1 LAFEIFTL
9 VFVHPYSMQPFTI
22 PAPSRS
28 GFALKSHVSLK
39 VVALGDSLIYGYGD
53 AEGGGWVER
62 LRRQGLSPE
71 MSLEGPAPIVYNL
84 GVRGDTIKHVLERF
98 ESEFRQRGELRNRIP
113 DRLILSVG
121 VNDSARLGHLT
132 GRHLVAFED
141 FQASLAQLLD
151 RASQLCPTVFIGMV
165 PVDEQKMPFL
175 DALYFSREDQYL
187 YKEATRLACQERN
200 IPYLDT
206 FEIWRQRQDW
216 MQSHLCSDGLHP
228 NAQGYQTLL
237 TDILDWQPMQSFL
250 EKSLEPLMA
259 PN

>member
-1 LAFEIFTL
+1 
-9 VFVHPYSMQPFTI
+9 MQASDNPNHT
-22 PAPSRS
+22 RS
-28 GFALKSHVSLK
+28 VFALHPRKPQLKPNVPLK

-53 AEGGGWVER
+53 AEGGGWVEQ
-62 LRRQGLSPE
+62 LRRQGLNPE
-71 MSLEGPAPIVYNL
+71 RLGPIVYNL
-84 GVRGDTIKHVLERF
+84 GVRGDTIEQVLKRF
-98 ESEFRQRGELRNRIP
+98 ESEFQQRGELRNRLP

-121 VNDSARLGHLT
+121 VNDSARLGRLT

-141 FQASLAQLLD
+141 FQTSLAQLLD

-175 DALYFSREDQYL
+175 DAFYFNREDQYL

-216 MQSHLCSDGLHP
+216 IQSHLCSDGLHP
-228 NAQGYQTLL
+228 NAQGYQALL
-237 TDILDWQPMQSFL
+237 ADILDWQPMQLFL
-250 EKSLEPLMA
+250 EKSLKFSMA
-259 PN
+259 SH

>member
-1 LAFEIFTL
+1 MQSFTTPT
-9 VFVHPYSMQPFTI
+9 F
-22 PAPSRS
+22 SRS
-28 GFALKSHVSLK
+28 GFALKSRVPLK

-71 MSLEGPAPIVYNL
+71 LSSAAPAPIVYNL
-84 GVRGDTIKHVLERF
+84 GVRGDTTKHVLERF
-98 ESEFRQRGELRNRIP
+98 EVEFRQRGELRNRIP

-121 VNDSARLGHLT
+121 VNDSARLGRLT
-132 GRHLVAFED
+132 GRHLVPFED
-141 FQASLAQLLD
+141 FQFSLAQLLD

-175 DALYFSREDQYL
+175 DALYFTREDQYL

-216 MQSHLCSDGLHP
+216 VQSHLCSDGLHP
-228 NAQGYQTLL
+228 NVQGYRLL
-237 TDILDWQPMQSFL
+237 LEDIVNWQPMQSFL
-250 EKSLEPLMA
+250 EKSLKSQMA
-259 PN
+259 TH

>member
-1 LAFEIFTL
+1 
-9 VFVHPYSMQPFTI
+9 MQPFTTSI
-22 PAPSRS
+22 PSRA
-28 GFALKSHVSLK
+28 GLALKSHVPLK

-62 LRRQGLSPE
+62 LRRQGLSPDFSPE
-71 MSLEGPAPIVYNL
+71 RAGPVIYNL

-98 ESEFRQRGELRNRIP
+98 EAEFRQRGELRNRVP

-121 VNDSARLGHLT
+121 VNDSARLGRLT
-132 GRHLVAFED
+132 GRHLVPFED
-141 FQASLAQLLD
+141 FQSSLAQLLD

-175 DALYFSREDQYL
+175 DALYFNREDQYL

-200 IPYLDT
+200 ISYLDT
-206 FEIWRQRQDW
+206 FEIWRQRKDW

-228 NAQGYQTLL
+228 NAQGYRLL
-237 TDILDWQPMQSFL
+237 MEEIVNWQPMQSFL
-250 EKSLEPLMA
+250 EKSLEAQMA
-259 PN
+259 TH